1 MFDIVCFLKAKI
13 PKVMHL
19 SKRPL
24 KCLYIYIFFLRL
36 KEVIHKFLSVHH
48 KTLKFRFH
56 SHTFL
61 FLELTDASKII
72 ACLSVNLIVSLSEY
86 SLTEIAHHVMHLF
99 LEKYYILMC
108 CITLV
113 MTNLVYYTDL
123 PILYYNKTVYNDYN
137 PHIAA

>member
-24 KCLYIYIFFLRL
+24 KCLYIYIFFAIKRSNPQ
-36 KEVIHKFLSVHH
+36 VLSVHH

-86 SLTEIAHHVMHLF
+86 SLTEIAHHVMLF

>member
-1 MFDIVCFLKAKI
+1 MFYKGKN
-13 PKVMHL
+13 PESYMHL

-24 KCLYIYIFFLRL
+24 KCLYIYIFFAIKRSNPQVLGVR
-36 KEVIHKFLSVHH
+36 H
-48 KTLKFRFH
+48 KTLRFRFH

-86 SLTEIAHHVMHLF
+86 SLTEIAHHVMLF

-113 MTNLVYYTDL
+113 MTNY
-123 PILYYNKTVYNDYN
+123 ILLHRLTN
-137 PHIAA
+137 PLL

>member
-1 MFDIVCFLKAKI
+1 MFDIVCFLKVKI

-24 KCLYIYIFFLRL
+24 KCLYIYIFFAIKRSNPQVLGVR
-36 KEVIHKFLSVHH
+36 H
-48 KTLKFRFH
+48 KTLRFRFH

-123 PILYYNKTVYNDYN
+123 PILCYNKTVYNDYN

>member
-24 KCLYIYIFFLRL
+24 KCLYIYIFFAIKRSNPQ
-36 KEVIHKFLSVHH
+36 VLSVHH

-86 SLTEIAHHVMHLF
+86 SLTEIAHHVMLF
-99 LEKYYILMC
+99 LEYYILMC

-113 MTNLVYYTDL
+113 MTNY
-123 PILYYNKTVYNDYN
+123 ILLHRLTN
-137 PHIAA
+137 PLL

>member
-1 MFDIVCFLKAKI
+1 MFFIGKNPESYAFKQKATQVSI
-13 PKVMHL
+13 HL
-19 SKRPL
+19 YFFAIKRINPQ
-24 KCLYIYIFFLRL
+24 
-36 KEVIHKFLSVHH
+36 VLSVHH

>member
-1 MFDIVCFLKAKI
+1 MFFKGKNPESYAFKQKATQVSI
-13 PKVMHL
+13 HL
-19 SKRPL
+19 YFFAIKRGNPQ
-24 KCLYIYIFFLRL
+24 
-36 KEVIHKFLSVHH
+36 VLSVHH

>member
-1 MFDIVCFLKAKI
+1 MFFKGKNPESYAFKQKATQVSI
-13 PKVMHL
+13 HL
-19 SKRPL
+19 YFFAIKRSNPQVL
-24 KCLYIYIFFLRL
+24 GVR
-36 KEVIHKFLSVHH
+36 H